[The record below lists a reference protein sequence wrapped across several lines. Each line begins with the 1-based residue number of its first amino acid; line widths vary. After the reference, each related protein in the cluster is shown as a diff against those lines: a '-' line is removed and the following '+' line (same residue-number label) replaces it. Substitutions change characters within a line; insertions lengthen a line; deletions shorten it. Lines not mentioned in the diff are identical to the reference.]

1 MPKYLYK
8 RDNSPHYWFELKI
21 PQDVQVRLGM
31 TRVRKST
38 HTDSLKKA
46 TRIANIWAEEI
57 WANIEAARGPDWDFH
72 VVKAGMKDLQGK
84 GLTADE
90 IDDIALDVLS
100 DDEKKYDAY
109 YRASKR
115 LSSLGTTSKTT

>member
-46 TRIANIWAEEI
+46 TRMANIWAEEI
-57 WANIEAARGPDWDFH
+57 WANIEAARAIPT
-72 VVKAGMKDLQGK
+72 GK
-84 GLTADE
+84 TRRRQARVAAD
-90 IDDIALDVLS
+90 
-100 DDEKKYDAY
+100 
-109 YRASKR
+109 RAA
-115 LSSLGTTSKTT
+115 